1 MKIDIGNKNFIV
13 SPKDRIELLK
23 YVNVLREF
31 SCNTA
36 EKVPIYY
43 EHVCDIESLMYKLAN
58 LLQFEQPSEGGWYK
72 DYQLKEHL
80 PKETKDETISQ

>member
-1 MKIDIGNKNFIV
+1 MKTIKIE
-13 SPKDRIELLK
+13 PKDRVALLK

-58 LLQFEQPSEGGWYK
+58 GVREGRVWCYVGR
-72 DYQLKEHL
+72 QV
-80 PKETKDETISQ
+80 SC

>member
-31 SCNTA
+31 SCNTS

-58 LLQFEQPSEGGWYK
+58 LLQFEQPSEGGWYR

-80 PKETKDETISQ
+80 PKENKDENK